1 MKGPTPC
8 LIGTT
13 LGSCSFGLTGSRGP
27 MPHCKRCK
35 SELGRQARCVQISI
49 PGSLGSKPFC
59 FVCFGKILDA
69 TQVKLNSLRSEL
81 LQMSQTRIA
90 S

>member
-27 MPHCKRCK
+27 LTRCKRCK
-35 SELGRQARCVQISI
+35 SEIGRQVQCVQISI
-49 PGSLGSKPFC
+49 PGTLYSKPFC
-59 FVCFGKILDA
+59 LGCFASILDS
-69 TQVKLNSLRSEL
+69 TQAKLNSLRSEL
-81 LQMSQTRIA
+81 QQLESPA
-90 S
+90 

>member
-13 LGSCSFGLTGSRGP
+13 LGSCSFGVTGSRGP
-27 MPHCKRCK
+27 AAHCKRCK
-35 SELGRQARCVQISI
+35 SELGRQVPCVQISI

-59 FVCFGKILDA
+59 LTCFARILDA

-81 LQMSQTRIA
+81 QRIA
-90 S
+90 PADGPK